1 MALATQCPH
10 CHTTFKVA
18 HDQLKLRSGLVRC
31 GACKQIFNGI
41 ENLVPPDQASA
52 GSATPEKH
60 SPQPATAVPP
70 TIAPEPATP
79 PAVTPVATPQ
89 ATPPASPG
97 IGQSA
102 ADALEF
108 IPVDDPETRT
118 RIWAPEPDPGPSPAA
133 KRRPA
138 TEPEETD
145 EDPLTRMTLVDF
157 SLFDEDVAQAAASA
171 HAEEMPQQVRQ
182 SDEIWPDTRDVP
194 LETDTPGGPD
204 TSASP
209 SVPPQDDAANLS
221 ADAPVHAFAT
231 ETPADA
237 ALADAPEFIS
247 SPAPDTVT
255 PDETAAAVTSAA
267 SAAATDATDTAQAS
281 ALTVVVPEYDEDDMA
296 TSSPMP
302 EDDVE
307 EPAFVT
313 QERQRQRRR
322 RVLRIFMAVASVLL
336 FAAALAQGAY
346 AFRSQLAAR
355 FPQTRPMLSHMC
367 DLAGCQVLL
376 PAQIDQVS
384 IESNELQAHSTNKN
398 VFTLS
403 LLLHNHSTVPQAW
416 PHIELT
422 LNDNDGKALVRRVLA
437 PREYLPSD
445 KNPADGIA
453 ARSEQPVKASFE
465 LNQLQASDYRVY
477 LFYP

>member
-18 HDQLKLRSGLVRC
+18 HDQLKLRAGLVRC

-41 ENLVPPDQASA
+41 ENLVPPDQPSVGA
-52 GSATPEKH
+52 ATPEKH
-60 SPQPATAVPP
+60 PPQPATAAPA
-70 TIAPEPATP
+70 TTAPEPAAP
-79 PAVTPVATPQ
+79 SAVTPVTTAQ
-89 ATPPASPG
+89 AAPPALPD

-118 RIWAPEPDPGPSPAA
+118 RIWSPESEPGQAPAA
-133 KRRPA
+133 EQQSA
-138 TEPEETD
+138 TPPEEVD

-157 SLFDEDVAQAAASA
+157 SLFDEDAIQATVPAR
-171 HAEEMPQQVRQ
+171 AEETQQPDLQ
-182 SDEIWPDTRDVP
+182 SDAIWPVTRDVP
-194 LETDTPGGPD
+194 PEPDTPEGPD

-209 SVPPQDDAANLS
+209 PVPPRDDAANLL

-231 ETPADA
+231 EMPADA
-237 ALADAPEFIS
+237 ALADVPESIA

-255 PDETAAAVTSAA
+255 PDETVAAATSTIWADSSEA
-267 SAAATDATDTAQAS
+267 SAA
-281 ALTVVVPEYDEDDMA
+281 TVVAPEHDEDDTA
-296 TSSPMP
+296 TSLPML
-302 EDDVE
+302 EDDAE

-403 LLLHNHSTVPQAW
+403 LLLHNRSTVPQAW

-422 LNDNDGKALVRRVLA
+422 LNDNDGKALVRRALA

>member
-18 HDQLKLRSGLVRC
+18 HDQLKLRAGLVRC

-52 GSATPEKH
+52 GAATPEKH
-60 SPQPATAVPP
+60 PPQPPATAVLP
-70 TIAPEPATP
+70 TAAPAPAAP
-79 PAVTPVATPQ
+79 PAVAPMAAAQAATPV
-89 ATPPASPG
+89 SSG
-97 IGQSA
+97 IDQSA
-102 ADALEF
+102 IDALEF

-118 RIWAPEPDPGPSPAA
+118 RIWAPEPEPGQAPAPEQH
-133 KRRPA
+133 PA
-138 TEPEETD
+138 TKPEEAD
-145 EDPLTRMTLVDF
+145 EDPFTRMTLVDF
-157 SLFDEDVAQAAASA
+157 SLFDEDDAPAESSA
-171 HAEEMPQQVRQ
+171 HAEEMPQADRQ
-182 SDEIWPDTRDVP
+182 SDEVGPNTRDVP
-194 LETDTPGGPD
+194 LEPETPGAPD
-204 TSASP
+204 RPASP
-209 SVPPQDDAANLS
+209 PVAPQDDAANLS
-221 ADAPVHAFAT
+221 TDAPVQAFAIK
-231 ETPADA
+231 TPADA
-237 ALADAPEFIS
+237 GLIDTTEAIADLKPDAATTDETPPATISKTSMVSAEASGDTVVAPEH
-247 SPAPDTVT
+247 
-255 PDETAAAVTSAA
+255 
-267 SAAATDATDTAQAS
+267 
-281 ALTVVVPEYDEDDMA
+281 DEDAMA
-296 TSSPMP
+296 MPSPLSE
-302 EDDVE
+302 EDAE

-355 FPQTRPMLSHMC
+355 FPQTRPMLSRMC

-376 PAQIDQVS
+376 PAQIEQVS

-398 VFTLS
+398 LFTLS
-403 LLLHNHSTVPQAW
+403 LLLHNRSTVAQAW

-445 KNPADGIA
+445 KNPAEGIA
-453 ARSEQPVKASFE
+453 ARSEQPVKVSFE
-465 LNQLQASDYRVY
+465 LHQLQASDYRVY